1 MSGSLVPAASVHTM
15 VSLPSLSST
24 VPGLRYR
31 LSGVESMTTDMTEE
45 PSPATVMVR
54 VPHTVPA
61 GLRPMLVMEEPLMPA
76 QCSEPSLVALAVP
89 MMS

>member
-1 MSGSLVPAASVHTM
+1 
-15 VSLPSLSST
+15 
-24 VPGLRYR
+24 
-31 LSGVESMTTDMTEE
+31 MTTDMTEE
-45 PSPATVMVR
+45 PSPATVMVV

-61 GLRPMLVMEEPLMPA
+61 GLRPMPVMEEPLMPA